1 MNLAARFEILDGN
14 RVSQLERYRTFA
26 ENTIPS
32 LLPREGHDQTE
43 EFNHPFS
50 SVQARGITG
59 MASKMLGA
67 MLPLNDMPFF
77 QLGLKSGRDQ
87 TVEEREYLE
96 DIARRAHKKLTSKNL
111 RDSLFQALKY
121 LITVGNCM
129 VTLED
134 DFKIR
139 LTRLDHYV
147 TVRNILGDV
156 IEIIYLDFKFRDETA
171 DPVTLGL
178 GGFSS
183 RNTYPFDVFYNQ
195 IKWNEK
201 TQVWDF
207 RRENSK
213 GDLLETGTYEKF
225 ALPFVAAR
233 WNVVPGEHY
242 GRSYVEEIYGD
253 IISLEA
259 YTESLTETL
268 SASASW
274 WPAVNPYGTTDLND
288 VSGRPNGSWIA
299 ASPNDVFV
307 ISPANTMRSS
317 VQAAFE
323 AVESMRRSV
332 STAFL
337 DSQGQVRQAER
348 VTAAEIRMLGQELEQ
363 VLGGAFSAIAK
374 ELFVPLVRRTL
385 FLMIENGELDERI
398 TSTLFDD
405 DDGIFEIDIITGLQA
420 LSRDN
425 DLVKLMQMGDMM
437 RNLPPEAA
445 QSFKWDE
452 YGRALVTA
460 LGFNPTNWIKS
471 PEEVQ
476 QEQSMQMGQQMAAQG
491 MGAGIEQAA
500 MGAAQQLVGPM

>member
-1 MNLAARFEILDGN
+1 MNLQARFETLDGN
-14 RVSQLERYRTFA
+14 RSAQLERYRTYA

-77 QLGLKSGRDQ
+77 QLGLKSGRNQ

-96 DIARRAHKKLTSKNL
+96 DIARRVHKKLTSKNL
-111 RDSLFQALKY
+111 RDALFQTLKY
-121 LITVGNCM
+121 LITVGNCL

-134 DFKIR
+134 DFKVR

-156 IEIIYLDFKFRDETA
+156 TEIIYLDFKFKDDVV
-171 DPVTLGL
+171 DPYILGM

-183 RNTYPFDVFYNQ
+183 RNSYPFDVFYNQ
-195 IKWNEK
+195 IKWDEDK
-201 TQVWDF
+201 QVWNF
-207 RRENSK
+207 VKENDQ
-213 GDLLETGTYEKF
+213 GDVLETGTYERF
-225 ALPFVAAR
+225 AMPFVPAR
-233 WNVVPGEHY
+233 WNIVPGEHY

-253 IISLEA
+253 IITLEA
-259 YTESLTETL
+259 YTEALTETL
-268 SASASW
+268 SASATW
-274 WPAVNPYGTTDLND
+274 WPAVNPYGSTDLND
-288 VSGRPNGSWIA
+288 VAGRPNGSWLA
-299 ASPNDVFV
+299 ATPNDVFV
-307 ISPANTMRSS
+307 LSPANTMRSS

-363 VLGGAFSAIAK
+363 VLGGAFSAIAN

-385 FLMIENGELDERI
+385 YLMIEEGELDERI
-398 TSTLFDD
+398 TSSLFDD
-405 DDGIFEIDIITGLQA
+405 DEGIFEIDIITGLQA

-460 LGFNPTNWIKS
+460 LGFNAVNWIKS
-471 PEEVQ
+471 PEEIQ
-476 QEQSMQMGQQMAAQG
+476 QEQGDQMAQQALGQG
-491 MGAGIEQAA
+491 LGAGIEQAA
-500 MGAAQQLVGPM
+500 MGAAQQLVGPT

>member
-195 IKWNEK
+195 VKWNEE
-201 TQVWDF
+201 TEVWDF
-207 RRENSK
+207 RRENSE

-233 WNVVPGEHY
+233 WNVIPGEHY

-274 WPAVNPYGTTDLND
+274 
-288 VSGRPNGSWIA
+288 
-299 ASPNDVFV
+299 
-307 ISPANTMRSS
+307 
-317 VQAAFE
+317 
-323 AVESMRRSV
+323 
-332 STAFL
+332 
-337 DSQGQVRQAER
+337 
-348 VTAAEIRMLGQELEQ
+348 
-363 VLGGAFSAIAK
+363 
-374 ELFVPLVRRTL
+374 
-385 FLMIENGELDERI
+385 
-398 TSTLFDD
+398 
-405 DDGIFEIDIITGLQA
+405 
-420 LSRDN
+420 
-425 DLVKLMQMGDMM
+425 
-437 RNLPPEAA
+437 
-445 QSFKWDE
+445 
-452 YGRALVTA
+452 
-460 LGFNPTNWIKS
+460 
-471 PEEVQ
+471 
-476 QEQSMQMGQQMAAQG
+476 
-491 MGAGIEQAA
+491 
-500 MGAAQQLVGPM
+500 